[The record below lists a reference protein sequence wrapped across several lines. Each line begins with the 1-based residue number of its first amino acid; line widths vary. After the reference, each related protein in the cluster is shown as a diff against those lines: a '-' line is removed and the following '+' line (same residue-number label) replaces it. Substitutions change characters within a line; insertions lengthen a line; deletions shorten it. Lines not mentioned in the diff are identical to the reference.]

1 MFSLAQDEILMK
13 KRRFILPAL
22 ALAVLVVG
30 SADAQKRSPRKSTVK
45 KAATLRTI
53 PPLDVRAARE
63 KVDVQLSNVN
73 DFVNKLGI
81 IAQGLQV
88 ADADAKA
95 GNLKA
100 ATAAKI
106 TAKKNEIVDAIRNIK
121 QGLENLESEFR
132 TKPSLQKY
140 LPTIQGITD
149 LAAQSEDLAIAGK
162 FVGSKDPLRQTAK
175 KLSDTLA
182 VLPR

>member
-1 MFSLAQDEILMK
+1 MK
-13 KRRFILPAL
+13 KLRFILPVIVL
-22 ALAVLVVG
+22 ALFVTG
-30 SADAQKRSPRKSTVK
+30 ADAQKRSSRKRTVRK
-45 KAATLRTI
+45 PAAAKII
-53 PPLDVRAARE
+53 PPLDVRTARE
-63 KVDVQLSNVN
+63 KVDAQLSNVN
-73 DFVNKLGI
+73 DFENKLGT

-106 TAKKNEIVDAIRNIK
+106 ATKKNEIVEAIRNIK
-121 QGLENLESEFR
+121 QGLGNLESEFR
-132 TKPSLQKY
+132 TKRSLQKY

-162 FVGSKDPLRQTAK
+162 FVGAKEPLRQAAK
-175 KLSDTLA
+175 KLADTLA
-182 VLPR
+182 VMPH